1 MVKISTYFLQEHT
14 HFICDFCI
22 LFYLGRN
29 NISNSTV
36 KQMLAPNALHLTA
49 GFFLQYIFAQ
59 SGNNSVK
66 PGGAFS
72 SFPLQCLSCN
82 TVLQRDILSP
92 LRRLLEEKD
101 FYLSREVN
109 STSRLYPKWHLH
121 LVPELSFHHSL
132 SLFWLPPP
140 HSSNSSLSHLRGA
153 HIAPRHTLQLHPL
166 TACLQGKNHKQ
177 VFGKQMLHKN
187 MLHPCRACHLLPIK
201 PKHAICFKGF

>member
-1 MVKISTYFLQEHT
+1 MH
-14 HFICDFCI
+14 
-22 LFYLGRN
+22 
-29 NISNSTV
+29 
-36 KQMLAPNALHLTA
+36 APNALHLTA

-59 SGNNSVK
+59 SSNNSVK
-66 PGGAFS
+66 PRGAFN

-82 TVLQRDILSP
+82 TVLRRDILSP
-92 LRRLLEEKD
+92 LQKLLEEKD

-109 STSRLYPKWHLH
+109 STSRLYPKRHLH
-121 LVPELSFHHSL
+121 YVPTLSFHHSL

-140 HSSNSSLSHLRGA
+140 YSSNPSLSHLRGA

-166 TACLQGKNHKQ
+166 TVYLRGKNHKQ

-201 PKHAICFKGF
+201 PKYAICFKGF